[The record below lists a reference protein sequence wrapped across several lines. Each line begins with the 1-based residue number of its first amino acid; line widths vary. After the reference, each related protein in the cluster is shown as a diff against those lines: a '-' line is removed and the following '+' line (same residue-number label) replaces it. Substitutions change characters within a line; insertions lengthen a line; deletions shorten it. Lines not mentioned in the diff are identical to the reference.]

1 VLAGAVAALMLAT
14 GVAVLVT
21 GADTEAR
28 FEAAQHAYAMLR

>member
-1 VLAGAVAALMLAT
+1 MLAALMVAT

-28 FEAAQHAYAMLR
+28 FEAAQSAYALLR